1 LQLDEVDSLLEG
13 EPHTACCTGGNFEM
27 ELMDLDLCTS
37 TASDGEGEDTA
48 AAPQERLAIAVGM
61 ILVGVML
68 Q

>member
-1 LQLDEVDSLLEG
+1 MLEG

-37 TASDGEGEDTA
+37 TASSDGGGGDTA
-48 AAPQERLAIAVGM
+48 AAPQERVVLAIGM